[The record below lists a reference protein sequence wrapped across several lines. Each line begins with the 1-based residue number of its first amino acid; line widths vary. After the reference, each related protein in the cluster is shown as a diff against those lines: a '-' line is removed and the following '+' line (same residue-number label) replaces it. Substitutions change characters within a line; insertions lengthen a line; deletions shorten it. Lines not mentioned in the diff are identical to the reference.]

1 VRSSAAKALI
11 GLGLGTVLLLVGAC
25 GKDAASPT
33 ASTTPTASP
42 STPSAS
48 PSATPGKV
56 KPSTNF
62 DNVTVTGD
70 YGKAPKVEIKA
81 PWGIDKTRTEVLK
94 ANPSALAV
102 KQGATVEVNYAGYNG
117 RTGKKFDDS
126 FSRGSTAS
134 FNIDQVVPGFKK
146 GLLGQHQGSRVLVA
160 MPGSDGYDAS
170 GGNPDIDVQVGD
182 TLVFVVDIVAVPL
195 TGPEGTPVTPKSGL
209 PTVNDKGGKPQIT
222 IPKSKP
228 PSELQVQPLIKGKGK
243 KVAETDSITFN
254 YIWQTWSDGKV
265 VEQTY
270 NSKPATAPLSEL
282 VPGLVTGLT
291 GQTVG
296 SRVLLVIPPAQ
307 GYPDGNASPK
317 IGKNETLVF
326 VVDLLFSQS

>member
-1 VRSSAAKALI
+1 VRSSATKALI
-11 GLGLGTVLLLVGAC
+11 GLSLGTVLLLVGAC
-25 GKDAASPT
+25 GKDAASPSP
-33 ASTTPTASP
+33 STTPTASP
-42 STPSAS
+42 SAPSVS

-62 DNVTVTGD
+62 DKITVTGD

-94 ANPSALAV
+94 ANASGPEV
-102 KQGATVEVNYAGYNG
+102 KQGATVEVNYAGYNA
-117 RTGKKFDDS
+117 RTGKRFDDS

-134 FNIDQVVPGFKK
+134 FSLDQVVPGFKK
-146 GLLGQHQGSRVLVA
+146 GLVGQHQGSRVLVA
-160 MPGSDGYDAS
+160 MPGADGYDAS

-195 TGPEGTPVTPKSGL
+195 TGPKGTPVTPKSGL
-209 PTVNDKGGKPQIT
+209 PTVTDKGGKPEIT
-222 IPKSKP
+222 IPKSDP
-228 PSELQVQPLIKGKGK
+228 PSELQIQPLIKGSGK

-254 YIWQTWSDGKV
+254 YVWQTWSDGKV

-270 NSKPATAPLSEL
+270 NTKPATAPLSEL
-282 VPGLVTGLT
+282 LPGLVTGLT
-291 GQTVG
+291 GQNVG

-307 GYPDGNASPK
+307 GYPDGNSSPK

>member
-11 GLGLGTVLLLVGAC
+11 GLLLGAVLPLVGAC
-25 GKDAASPT
+25 GKDAASPS
-33 ASTTPTASP
+33 ASATPTA
-42 STPSAS
+42 TPSAS
-48 PSATPGKV
+48 PSGTPAKV

-62 DNVTVTGD
+62 DKVTVTGD
-70 YGKAPKVEIKA
+70 YGKVPKVEIKA
-81 PWGIDKTRTEVLK
+81 PWGIDKTRSEVLK
-94 ANPSALAV
+94 ANPSGPEV

-126 FSRGSTAS
+126 FSRGSTTS
-134 FNIDQVVPGFKK
+134 FSLDQVVPGFKK
-146 GLLGQHQGSRVLVA
+146 GLLGQHQGSRVAVA
-160 MPGSDGYDAS
+160 MPGPDGYDAS

-182 TLVFVVDIVAVPL
+182 TLVFIVDIVAVPL

-209 PTVNDKGGKPQIT
+209 PTVTDKGGKPQVT
-222 IPKSKP
+222 IPKSDP
-228 PSELQVQPLIKGKGK
+228 PSELQIQPLIKGKGK
-243 KVAETDSITFN
+243 KVAETATITFN
-254 YIWQTWSDGKV
+254 YVWQTWSDGKV

-282 VPGLVTGLT
+282 LPGLVAGLT
-291 GQTVG
+291 GQSVG

-307 GYPDGNASPK
+307 GYPNGNASPK
-317 IGKNETLVF
+317 IGTNETLVF

>member
-11 GLGLGTVLLLVGAC
+11 GLGLGTVLLLVAAC
-25 GKDAASPT
+25 GKDASSPS

-48 PSATPGKV
+48 PSGTPAKV
-56 KPSTNF
+56 TPSTNF
-62 DNVTVTGD
+62 DKVTVTGD

-81 PWGIDKTRTEVLK
+81 PWGIDKTRTKALK
-94 ANPSALAV
+94 ANPSAPAV

-126 FSRGSTAS
+126 FIRGSTAS

-160 MPGSDGYDAS
+160 MPGPDGYDAS
-170 GGNPDIDVQVGD
+170 GGNPDIDVRVGD

-209 PTVNDKGGKPQIT
+209 PTVTDKGGKPQIT

-265 VEQTY
+265 VEHTY

-317 IGKNETLVF
+317 IGKNQTLVF

>member
-1 VRSSAAKALI
+1 VRSSATKALI
-11 GLGLGTVLLLVGAC
+11 GLSLGTVLLLVGAC
-25 GKDAASPT
+25 GKDAASPSP
-33 ASTTPTASP
+33 STTPTTSP
-42 STPSAS
+42 SAPSAS

-62 DNVTVTGD
+62 DKITVTGD

-81 PWGIDKTRTEVLK
+81 QWGIDKTRTGVLK
-94 ANPSALAV
+94 ANASGPEV
-102 KQGATVEVNYAGYNG
+102 KPGATVEVNYAGYNA

-134 FNIDQVVPGFKK
+134 FSLDQVVPGFKK
-146 GLLGQHQGSRVLVA
+146 GLVGQHQGSRVLVA
-160 MPGSDGYDAS
+160 MPGADGYDAS

-209 PTVNDKGGKPQIT
+209 PTVTDKGGKPQIT
-222 IPKSKP
+222 IPKSDP
-228 PSELQVQPLIKGKGK
+228 PSELQIQPLIKGSGK

-254 YIWQTWSDGKV
+254 YVWQTWSDGKV

-270 NSKPATAPLSEL
+270 NTKPATAPLSEL
-282 VPGLVTGLT
+282 LPGLVTGLT
-291 GQTVG
+291 GQNVG

-307 GYPDGNASPK
+307 GYPDGNSSPK

>member
-1 VRSSAAKALI
+1 VRSSAANALI
-11 GLGLGTVLLLVGAC
+11 GLSLGTVLLLAGAC
-25 GKDAASPT
+25 GKDTASPS

-42 STPSAS
+42 SASSAS

-62 DNVTVTGD
+62 DKVTVTGD
-70 YGKAPKVEIKA
+70 YGKEPKVEIKA
-81 PWGIDKTRTEVLK
+81 PWAIDKTRTEVLK
-94 ANPSALAV
+94 ANPSGPEV
-102 KQGATVEVNYAGYNG
+102 KEGATVEVNYAGYNG

-126 FSRGSTAS
+126 FSRGSTTS
-134 FNIDQVVPGFKK
+134 FSLDQVVPGFKK

-160 MPGSDGYDAS
+160 MTGADGYDAS

-195 TGPEGTPVTPKSGL
+195 TGPEGSPVTPKSGL
-209 PTVNDKGGKPQIT
+209 PTVTDKGGEPQIT
-222 IPKSKP
+222 IPKSDP
-228 PSELQVQPLIKGKGK
+228 PGELQIQPLIKGTGK
-243 KVAETDSITFN
+243 KVAETDTITFN
-254 YIWQTWSDGKV
+254 YVWLTWSDGKV

-270 NSKPATAPLSEL
+270 KTKPATAPLSEL
-282 VPGLVTGLT
+282 LPGLVTGLT

-307 GYPDGNASPK
+307 GYPTGNASPK
-317 IGKNETLVF
+317 IGANETLVF